1 MSPVSIFTTLD
12 IGGRWWGEP
21 CVQRSAIP
29 MTLSAS
35 SLSNSSTLG
44 SKMPMFD
51 RPAIVSN
58 ATTPKAE
65 MSAFSVRRPLMAYS
79 GARQAGAI
87 RSGFTSTS
95 ITRAKGEKHLQCA
108 SNFRADM
115 SLLLIKQLCKPK
127 IRYLGGKLSVK

>member
-58 ATTPKAE
+58 ATTPKAKT
-65 MSAFSVRRPLMAYS
+65 SAFSVRWPLMAYS
-79 GARQAGAI
+79 GARQ
-87 RSGFTSTS
+87 
-95 ITRAKGEKHLQCA
+95 KGEMHLQCA

-127 IRYLGGKLSVK
+127 IRDLGGKLSVK